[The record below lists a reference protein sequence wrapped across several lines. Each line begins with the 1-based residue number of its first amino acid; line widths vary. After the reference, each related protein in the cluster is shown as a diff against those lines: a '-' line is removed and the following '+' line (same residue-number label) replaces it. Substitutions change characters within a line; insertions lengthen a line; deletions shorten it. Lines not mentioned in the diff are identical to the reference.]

1 MIRGTSEICDKYNL
15 TVGIMAHAGD
25 GNTHPMII
33 TDKRDK
39 EEWER
44 VEKAISEIFQLT
56 VDLGGTLSGEHGIG
70 ISKKPFLPLIM
81 NEDARRLM
89 VEIKS
94 VLDPKG
100 ILNPG
105 KFIE

>member
-1 MIRGTSEICDKYNL
+1 MP
-15 TVGIMAHAGD
+15 GI

-70 ISKKPFLPLIM
+70 TIKEAVPAAD
-81 NEDARRLM
+81 NE
-89 VEIKS
+89 
-94 VLDPKG
+94 
-100 ILNPG
+100 
-105 KFIE
+105 